1 MVKQILGRLIQ
12 LTDQFTKALDRAV
25 VTSRDHSFIPHQLKS
40 KSEELAGLLR
50 QLSCSNLGTYDRPAR
65 AIINQ
70 IEETLDMCLFR
81 LLKHP
86 KCIIVKIIKK
96 RFSTFIPVTCF
107 LEILAHLDA
116 SIGNVSWLI
125 GFWRAE
131 PPDDDLRRPPMELN
145 EPVLWLVWDEIAI
158 LHHPAVSVQARSS
171 AAASLGQLARDNE
184 RYMKLIIREGGVEAL
199 LKLMEEGPMEGQEN
213 AARTLGWLGRSC
225 EIIEH
230 LHADV
235 CKVFAKIL
243 REGSLKVQVA
253 VAEAVSM
260 LSYQDPELQDVFAQH
275 NVVRLLIGHLAFE
288 TVEVHSSKTHSN
300 DNDNENAN
308 ANANEDP
315 ATKEKM
321 KAMAAKALFRLA
333 EGNSAICRSLAES
346 TSLYSFGVLLEKGS
360 ENAQR
365 YSVLALMV
373 IMKVAEEDAD
383 LRRCAFSPNSPT
395 PTWKY
400 IADQLLLKITENV
413 ENSDLQVFCIE
424 AIGNLA
430 KTFGSRETRMINRL
444 VQLLNGS
451 KFDVT
456 KEACIALTKFACT
469 DNYFHI
475 DHSKAIISAGGVKH
489 LIQILYD
496 KKAEYALVLIC
507 YIALHVPD
515 SKELAQAEVL
525 AALTWASRLSYMT
538 KYEEVDRLLCNIP
551 VRVPEMEEL
560 ARAGV
565 LPVLEWET
573 EQSYMSEDGTM
584 LTLLQE
590 AKSRLNLHQSKA
602 SRGVH

>member
-12 LTDQFTKALDRAV
+12 LTEQFTKALDRAV

-40 KSEELAGLLR
+40 KSKELAGLLR

-70 IEETLDMCLFR
+70 IEETLDRCLFR

-86 KCIIVKIIKK
+86 KCIIIKIIKK
-96 RFSTFIPVTCF
+96 RFSTFIPITCF
-107 LEILAHLDA
+107 LEISVHLDA
-116 SIGNVSWLI
+116 SIGDVSWLI
-125 GFWRAE
+125 RFWRPE
-131 PPDDDLRRPPMELN
+131 PPDEDLRRPPMLLN
-145 EPVLWLVWDEIAI
+145 EPTLWLVWEEVAI
-158 LHHPAVSVQARSS
+158 LHHPAVSVQARCS
-171 AAASLGQLARDNE
+171 AAASLGQLARDHE
-184 RYMKLIIREGGVEAL
+184 RYMTLIIREGGVEAL

-225 EIIEH
+225 EIVEH

-235 CKVFAKIL
+235 CKVFAKTL

-253 VAEAVSM
+253 VAKAVSM
-260 LSYQDPELQDVFAQH
+260 LSYQHPELQDVFAQH
-275 NVVRLLIGHLAFE
+275 DVVRLLIGHLAFE

-300 DNDNENAN
+300 DN

-315 ATKEKM
+315 ATREKNESNGSQSP
-321 KAMAAKALFRLA
+321 LQTS
-333 EGNSAICRSLAES
+333 GGDSAICRSLAES
-346 TSLYSFGVLLEKGS
+346 TSLHSFGVLLEKGS
-360 ENAQR
+360 ENAQL
-365 YSVLALMV
+365 YSVLALVV

-395 PTWKY
+395 WKY

-413 ENSDLQVFCIE
+413 ENSDFQVFCIK

-451 KFDVT
+451 KYDVT
-456 KEACIALTKFACT
+456 EEACIALTKFSCT
-469 DNYFHI
+469 DNCFHI

-489 LIQILYD
+489 S
-496 KKAEYALVLIC
+496 E
-507 YIALHVPD
+507 
-515 SKELAQAEVL
+515 ELAQAEVL
-525 AALTWASRLSYMT
+525 AALTWASKLSYMT
-538 KYEEVDRLLCNIP
+538 KYEEVDKLLFNIP
-551 VRVPEMEEL
+551 VCVPEMEEL
-560 ARAGV
+560 AQAGV
-565 LPVLEWET
+565 LPMLEWET
-573 EQSYMSEDGTM
+573 EQSYMSKDETV
-584 LTLLQE
+584 LTLLQG

>member
-25 VTSRDHSFIPHQLKS
+25 VTSRDHTFIPHQLKS

-70 IEETLDMCLFR
+70 IEETLDSCLFR

-125 GFWRAE
+125 GLWRAE
-131 PPDDDLRRPPMELN
+131 PPDEDLRRPPKVLN
-145 EPVLWLVWDEIAI
+145 EPLLWLVWEEIAI

-184 RYMKLIIREGGVEAL
+184 RYRKLIIQEGGVEAL

-225 EIIEH
+225 EIVEH

-260 LSYQDPELQDVFAQH
+260 LSYQHPELQDVFAQH
-275 NVVRLLIGHLAFE
+275 DVVLLLIGHLAFE

-300 DNDNENAN
+300 DN

-315 ATKEKM
+315 ATREKM
-321 KAMAAKALFRLA
+321 KAVAAKALCRLA

-346 TSLYSFGVLLEKGS
+346 TSLYSFGMLLEKGS

-395 PTWKY
+395 WKY

-413 ENSDLQVFCIE
+413 ENSDFQVFCIK

-444 VQLLNGS
+444 
-451 KFDVT
+451 
-456 KEACIALTKFACT
+456 
-469 DNYFHI
+469 
-475 DHSKAIISAGGVKH
+475 
-489 LIQILYD
+489 
-496 KKAEYALVLIC
+496 KAEYALVLIC

-515 SKELAQAEVL
+515 SEELAQAEVL

-538 KYEEVDRLLCNIP
+538 KYEAVDRLLCNIP

-565 LPVLEWET
+565 LPMLEWET

>member
-12 LTDQFTKALDRAV
+12 LTDQFRKALDRAV

-40 KSEELAGLLR
+40 KSKELAGLLR

-70 IEETLDMCLFR
+70 IEETLDRCLFR

-86 KCIIVKIIKK
+86 KCIIIKIIKK

-107 LEILAHLDA
+107 LEISAHLDA
-116 SIGNVSWLI
+116 SIGDVSWLI
-125 GFWRAE
+125 RFWRPG
-131 PPDDDLRRPPMELN
+131 PPDEDLRRPPMTLN
-145 EPVLWLVWDEIAI
+145 ERILWLVWEEIAI
-158 LHHPAVSVQARSS
+158 LHHPAVSVQARCS
-171 AAASLGQLARDNE
+171 AAASLACRDHE
-184 RYMKLIIREGGVEAL
+184 TYMTLIIREGGVEAL

-225 EIIEH
+225 EIVEH

-235 CKVFAKIL
+235 CKMFAKIL

-253 VAEAVSM
+253 VAKAVSM
-260 LSYQDPELQDVFAQH
+260 LSYQHPELQDVFAQH
-275 NVVRLLIGHLAFE
+275 DVVRLLIGHLAFE
-288 TVEVHSSKTHSN
+288 IVEGK
-300 DNDNENAN
+300 NES
-308 ANANEDP
+308 
-315 ATKEKM
+315 
-321 KAMAAKALFRLA
+321 MAAKALCRLA
-333 EGNSAICRSLAES
+333 EGNSAISRSFAES

-360 ENAQR
+360 ENAQL

-395 PTWKY
+395 WKY

-413 ENSDLQVFCIE
+413 ENSDFQVFCIK

-451 KFDVT
+451 EYDVT
-456 KEACIALTKFACT
+456 EEACIALTKFSCT

-489 LIQILYD
+489 
-496 KKAEYALVLIC
+496 
-507 YIALHVPD
+507 
-515 SKELAQAEVL
+515 
-525 AALTWASRLSYMT
+525 
-538 KYEEVDRLLCNIP
+538 
-551 VRVPEMEEL
+551 
-560 ARAGV
+560 
-565 LPVLEWET
+565 
-573 EQSYMSEDGTM
+573 
-584 LTLLQE
+584 
-590 AKSRLNLHQSKA
+590 
-602 SRGVH
+602 